1 MGHPRF
7 NTSILAIVSCLLWSS
22 AFAGIKIGLEFTTPL
37 QFAGTRFFI
46 SGLLVFPLALR
57 INPRYFR
64 IVKDQWKTILLISFL
79 QTFLQ
84 YAMFYTGINLIPAAV
99 GAIVIGSQP
108 LFIALVA
115 HFMMPGD
122 NMTFKKTVVILFGI
136 TGVILVSLSKDPES
150 ISGNI
155 AILGILLLVGINILS
170 GFSNV
175 LIAKETGMIP
185 PLVLSSASMIIGG
198 GTLFLFSLPVEGVG
212 FGPKPGMYYLSL
224 GWLSILSA
232 VAISIWTVLLK
243 RPGIIVSDLNFWKFL
258 IPVFGAALSWILLPA
273 EKPLAITLVGMLI
286 IASSLVILNLV
297 RRKNHE
303 IIKEKA

>member
-1 MGHPRF
+1 MSRPFH
-7 NTSILAIVSCLLWSS
+7 ILFGVINLAFLL
-22 AFAGIKIGLEFTTPL
+22 AEK
-37 QFAGTRFFI
+37 
-46 SGLLVFPLALR
+46 LALR
-57 INPRYFR
+57 
-64 IVKDQWKTILLISFL
+64 
-79 QTFLQ
+79 
-84 YAMFYTGINLIPAAV
+84 
-99 GAIVIGSQP
+99 
-108 LFIALVA
+108 
-115 HFMMPGD
+115 
-122 NMTFKKTVVILFGI
+122 
-136 TGVILVSLSKDPES
+136 LSARHVRS
-150 ISGNI
+150 RGFNYRT
-155 AILGILLLVGINILS
+155 LLLVGINILS

-175 LIAKETGMIP
+175 LIAKEKGMIP